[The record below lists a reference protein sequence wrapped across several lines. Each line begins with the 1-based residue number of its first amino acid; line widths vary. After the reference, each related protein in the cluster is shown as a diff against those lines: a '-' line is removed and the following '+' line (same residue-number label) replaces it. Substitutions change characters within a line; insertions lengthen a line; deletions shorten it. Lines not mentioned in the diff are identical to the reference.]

1 MGPFTIEGRAPQERG
16 EAISSI
22 VETVSPNYFRL
33 MNIGL
38 RDGRELNES
47 DVDASLP
54 VADISRL
61 VATRYFPGEN
71 PIGKKIKIGKADSAG
86 AWMTIVG
93 IVDDIHYTWID
104 KQELPTIYRS
114 YRQAPPFDAFLV
126 LRTEGNPLT
135 LVPAVRSE
143 VAAVDPDLP
152 LYDVLPFNK
161 VIANSIVGIAY
172 VAAMMAIL
180 GLIAL
185 VLASVGIYGV
195 MSYSVG
201 ERTHEI
207 GVRMAMGAT
216 GKDVQRL
223 ILGNGLLLTIL
234 GMAIGLPLALGLA
247 YGLSSL
253 LFGVKV
259 ADPVA
264 FVGLPLLLA
273 AVATVACY
281 LPARRAVRLD
291 PITALR
297 YE

>member
-1 MGPFTIEGRAPQERG
+1 
-16 EAISSI
+16 
-22 VETVSPNYFRL
+22 
-33 MNIGL
+33 
-38 RDGRELNES
+38 
-47 DVDASLP
+47 
-54 VADISRL
+54 
-61 VATRYFPGEN
+61 
-71 PIGKKIKIGKADSAG
+71 
-86 AWMTIVG
+86 
-93 IVDDIHYTWID
+93 
-104 KQELPTIYRS
+104 
-114 YRQAPPFDAFLV
+114 
-126 LRTEGNPLT
+126 
-135 LVPAVRSE
+135 
-143 VAAVDPDLP
+143 
-152 LYDVLPFNK
+152 
-161 VIANSIVGIAY
+161 
-172 VAAMMAIL
+172 
-180 GLIAL
+180 
-185 VLASVGIYGV
+185 

-223 ILGNGLLLTIL
+223 ILGNGLFLTML

-253 LFGVKV
+253 LFGVNV